1 MFKFLKGKKRTQLL
15 APLSGKIIPIE
26 DVPDEAFSEKMVGDG
41 IAIDPTSE
49 FVLSPCDGT
58 IGKIFN
64 TNHAFSMES
73 TDGIEL
79 FVHYGVDTI
88 DLNGKGFDRFVEQG
102 AEVKAGDKILKADLE
117 YLKANAKSVITSV
130 VISNMEELKSFD
142 VSDESDAVAGETVV
156 IEAAMKL
163 K

>member
-1 MFKFLKGKKRTQLL
+1 MFKKFLKGKKNTHLV
-15 APLSGKIIPIE
+15 APLSGKIVPLE
-26 DVPDEAFSEKMVGDG
+26 EVPDEVFAQKMVGDG
-41 IAIDPTSE
+41 VAIDPTSE
-49 FVLSPCDGT
+49 FVLAPCDGK

-88 DLNGKGFDRFVEQG
+88 ELEGKGFERFVSQG
-102 AEVKAGDKILKADLE
+102 DDVKAGDKILSADLE

-130 VISNMEELKSFD
+130 IISNVEDLKTF
-142 VSDESDAVAGETVV
+142 VVGNEIKAVAGETVILEV
-156 IEAAMKL
+156 AF
-163 K
+163 